1 MMDQGIYTSLIGIS
15 NVTAGQID
23 SYVRSRNPSAP
34 LLGEYYVR
42 FGRKFNIRAD
52 IAAAQMVHETGFL
65 KFGGEVK
72 PEWHNP
78 AGLSSSIPG
87 ERFQR
92 FANWEQGVH
101 AHYERLNC
109 YVRPYDQTG
118 QGGEYDNNYG
128 HWRYNYL
135 MEHFGSADRLY
146 DIAHLWSTSPA
157 EEYAGKVWRHREGLV
172 SIPDIDGGVI
182 TPTPWVLMAGG
193 VIGGALLIYL
203 IRRWWLK

>member
-1 MMDQGIYTSLIGIS
+1 MDQGIYTSLIGIS
-15 NVTAGQID
+15 SVTAGQID

-34 LLGEYYVR
+34 PLGEYYVR

-65 KFGGEVK
+65 LFGGDVH

-78 AGLSSSIPG
+78 AGLSSAVPG

-92 FANWEQGVH
+92 FADWEQGVH

-118 QGGEYDNNYG
+118 QGGKYDNNYG
-128 HWRYNYL
+128 HWRYGYL

-146 DIAHLWSTSPA
+146 DVAQLWSTSPA
-157 EEYAGKVWRHREGLV
+157 EEYAGKVWIYREWIVSTPGGGGEMTTPGPPWGL
-172 SIPDIDGGVI
+172 I
-182 TPTPWVLMAGG
+182 AGG
-193 VIGGALLIYL
+193 AIGGALIYL
-203 IRRWWLK
+203 IYRWWLK